1 MFCLL
6 GHWPLV
12 YQDSRIR
19 TRRVSGLWCIGLAVY
34 QDSPCIRTRR
44 VSVHG
49 LFVSGLLVYWTC
61 SYGMPCFGRAIQ
73 MVSQLMA
80 NL

>member
-34 QDSPCIRTRR
+34 QDSPCICTRTVRIR
-44 VSVHG
+44 TPGV
-49 LFVSGLLVYWTC
+49 LDLLVRYAMFWQ
-61 SYGMPCFGRAIQ
+61 SHPDGKPING
-73 MVSQLMA
+73 
-80 NL
+80 